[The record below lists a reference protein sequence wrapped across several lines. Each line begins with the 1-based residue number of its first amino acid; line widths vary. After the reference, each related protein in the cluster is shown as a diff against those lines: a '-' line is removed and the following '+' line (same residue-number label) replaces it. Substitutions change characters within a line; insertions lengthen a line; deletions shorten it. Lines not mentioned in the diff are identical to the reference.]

1 MRVETIVPS
10 MAMTKVF
17 IFTVILCL
25 LHVGI
30 EGRVVNLLQSFDGP
44 RNNYGFS
51 NSFDR
56 IFDTSKYGILQL
68 NNGLAQT
75 PQMGSVYRLY
85 LLLCL
90 FEFCG
95 IVIFHFSLCLIK
107 DHSYISCVKKKCFW
121 GNFWVSD
128 EVFMGSVDPEWVL
141 RCGMVVVFEG
151 KNRWIV
157 WFALWIV
164 IVLWVFCRWN
174 SWNFFACNINET
186 VIKETGIIFVDYLV
200 YLLLLLLFI
209 DIDSLCWNVTWAV
222 DACRNWK

>member
-30 EGRVVNLLQSFDGP
+30 EGRVVNSLQSFDGP

-90 FEFCG
+90 IEFCR

-107 DHSYISCVKKKCFW
+107 DHSYISCEKRSAFEEIFGFPMKFSRVVLTLSECLGVEWLCF
-121 GNFWVSD
+121 
-128 EVFMGSVDPEWVL
+128 L
-141 RCGMVVVFEG
+141 REKIGELC
-151 KNRWIV
+151 
-157 WFALWIV
+157 
-164 IVLWVFCRWN
+164 
-174 SWNFFACNINET
+174 
-186 VIKETGIIFVDYLV
+186 D
-200 YLLLLLLFI
+200 LLCEL
-209 DIDSLCWNVTWAV
+209 
-222 DACRNWK
+222 